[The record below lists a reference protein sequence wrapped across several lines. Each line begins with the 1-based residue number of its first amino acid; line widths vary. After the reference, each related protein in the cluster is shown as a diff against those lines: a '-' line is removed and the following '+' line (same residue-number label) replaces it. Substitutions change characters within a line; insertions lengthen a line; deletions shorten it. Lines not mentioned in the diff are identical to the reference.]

1 MNSVDELIKELN
13 LDKKLVEIRREFHKY
28 PELSGKEYMT
38 MDKICQYLTKWDIK
52 YTKGVA
58 DTGVVAIIE
67 GAFPGKTVGIRGDID
82 ALPIEEENKN
92 TPYCSQNPG
101 VMHACGHDAHIT
113 ILLGVAKILKVM
125 KGR

>member
-1 MNSVDELIKELN
+1 MKSIDELIKELN
-13 LDKKLVEIRREFHKY
+13 LDKKLVEIRRGFHKH
-28 PELSGKEYMT
+28 PELSGNEYMT
-38 MDKICQYLTKWDIK
+38 MDKICQYLDKWGIK

-67 GAFPGKTVGIRGDID
+67 GTSHGKTVGLRGDID

-101 VMHACGHDAHIT
+101 VMHACGHEDRKSTRLNSSH
-113 ILLGVAKILKVM
+113 
-125 KGR
+125 